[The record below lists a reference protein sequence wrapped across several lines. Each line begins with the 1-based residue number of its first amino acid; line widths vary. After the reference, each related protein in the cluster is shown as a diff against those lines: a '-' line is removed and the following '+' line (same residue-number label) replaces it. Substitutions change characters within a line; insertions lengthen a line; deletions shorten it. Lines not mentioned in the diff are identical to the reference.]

1 MRSLGFGPESAG
13 PAFAHHPNVHCR
25 IDIER
30 VAGDV
35 VVRLA
40 GRLSEAEVPELLRAC
55 GSKQPTILQLDELV
69 STDAVG
75 IDALMRIER
84 GGWRLVGLPQY
95 VRLKMDVLER
105 ESGRGR

>member
-1 MRSLGFGPESAG
+1 M
-13 PAFAHHPNVHCR
+13 HCR

-30 VAGDV
+30 VAGDLV
-35 VVRLA
+35 IRLA

-55 GSKQPTILQLDELV
+55 GSKQPTILHLDELV